1 MRVKTWFRI
10 ECVRSNEH
18 VFVQSFVRSYCVH
31 YSCMIL
37 IVMVAYGRNCDQKIG
52 CYCCCCSN
60 LSHHW
65 FHFWTVTV
73 AAAAADAAAA
83 AATVFNYTLI
93 EMCEQHS
100 LSIFVYISMSM
111 PHNVARFEEDEE
123 GEKNSWTTAIMRS
136 KRKKKTHACTEQSS
150 WGAIS
155 VKDGNEKSSLNKN
168 EI

>member
-1 MRVKTWFRI
+1 MVPNWVCALKWA
-10 ECVRSNEH
+10 CVRS
-18 VFVQSFVRSYCVH
+18 VVRSFVLCALLMYDTYCSVG
-31 YSCMIL
+31 
-37 IVMVAYGRNCDQKIG
+37 VMVAYGRNCDQNIG

-83 AATVFNYTLI
+83 AIVFNYTLI